1 MAAVSHSLQGFNP
14 TPTNSVYGAK
24 QDEYVERSDQ
34 KISPHP
40 SFLKRGITIS
50 PCGKGGIRGI
60 GGSFCL
66 LSSSGASGIWPLRPL
81 AEPVNRRAEPP
92 GRFAAM
98 KEK

>member
-40 SFLKRGITIS
+40 SFLKRGI
-50 PCGKGGIRGI
+50 